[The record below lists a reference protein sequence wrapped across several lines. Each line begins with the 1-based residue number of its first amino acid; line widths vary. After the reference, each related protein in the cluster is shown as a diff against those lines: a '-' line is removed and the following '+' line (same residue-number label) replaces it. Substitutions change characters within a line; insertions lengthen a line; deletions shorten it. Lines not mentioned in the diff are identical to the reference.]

1 MKVQL
6 IHYVVNCCIIFDL
19 FNQVQLK
26 KYIAMDRLEMDGK
39 WNRVKGAVR
48 QKYGEWFDDDKAF
61 AEGKFE
67 EMLGKMQEKSGRTRE
82 DIEREIRDW
91 DERSI

>member
-1 MKVQL
+1 
-6 IHYVVNCCIIFDL
+6 
-19 FNQVQLK
+19 
-26 KYIAMDRLEMDGK
+26 MDRLELEGK
-39 WNRVKGAVR
+39 WNRVKGAVK

-61 AEGKFE
+61 TEGKFD

>member
-26 KYIAMDRLEMDGK
+26 KYIAMDRLEMEGK